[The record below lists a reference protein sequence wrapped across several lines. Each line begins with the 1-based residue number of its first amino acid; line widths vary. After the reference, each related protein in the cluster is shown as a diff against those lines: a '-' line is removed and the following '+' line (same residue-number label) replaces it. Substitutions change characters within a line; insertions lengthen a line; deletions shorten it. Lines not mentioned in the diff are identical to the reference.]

1 MSNETE
7 IKIPHEHLT
16 RLEYLR
22 GLKVEPGDVRDMLD
36 DLIAAAQADQ
46 PPLPEG
52 WVVLDGSD
60 GGQYAYWHKGNRLY
74 GGKGGHAY
82 KIEATAE
89 SMRDRLT
96 PLRPTVTEAD
106 VEKAA
111 QAAAEESTAVSRD
124 VWGAMPEGTQ
134 SLWRAVARAV
144 FAVAEIEVE
153 KT

>member
-89 SMRDRLT
+89 SMRDRLA

-106 VEKAA
+106 IEKAA
-111 QAAAEESTAVSRD
+111 MALYGVDDIENGWPEWAVEAAKTTARKKARDILAAA
-124 VWGAMPEGTQ
+124 G
-134 SLWRAVARAV
+134 
-144 FAVAEIEVE
+144 IEVGN
-153 KT
+153 